1 MRTCPSSGHSRCSS
15 SCRTRRCTP
24 TCWAVPLRMIRPCAV
39 SSNPSP
45 DLELELRT
53 PWWLIGF
60 LACWVLAIGVNLWLV
75 DGIPRAG
82 LARSGSTVSGLIL
95 AAAILAGALQ
105 SIRFLAPGVTP
116 AALTRVTWRADGS
129 WRVCDGRGR
138 EWSAAL
144 SGGSRQWGCVT
155 LLIWR
160 CGSRRWWAFLTP
172 ATVGPEPYRRLR
184 VRLRLHR
191 HAHSDASLYN
201 PPTFEPRHS
210 QLRLVLTRT
219 FPKGQGHR
227 GCAGWLGHRSE
238 SPDGHRG
245 QRPDAS
251 RARPAG

>member
-1 MRTCPSSGHSRCSS
+1 MPTCPSGGHSRCCS
-15 SCRTRRCTP
+15 SCRTRHCTP
-24 TCWAVPLRMIRPCAV
+24 ICLAVSLRTIRPYAV
-39 SSNPSP
+39 SSNPSA

-60 LACWVLAIGVNLWLV
+60 LAGWLLAVGINLCSV
-75 DGIPRAG
+75 DAIPHSGPVRAG
-82 LARSGSTVSGLIL
+82 LLTATAIL
-95 AAAILAGALQ
+95 AAALR
-105 SIRFLAPGVTP
+105 SIGFLTHGHTL

-129 WRVCDGRGR
+129 WQVCDGRGR

-160 CGSRRWWAFLTP
+160 RGSRRWWALLTP
-172 ATVGPEPYRRLR
+172 ATVGPEAYRRLT

-210 QLRLVLTRT
+210 QLRHVLTRT

>member
-1 MRTCPSSGHSRCSS
+1 M
-15 SCRTRRCTP
+15 
-24 TCWAVPLRMIRPCAV
+24 
-39 SSNPSP
+39 SSNPLSSNP
-45 DLELELRT
+45 WPELELELRT

-60 LACWVLAIGVNLWLV
+60 LACWVLAIGVHLWPV
-75 DGIPRAG
+75 DGIRGAG
-82 LARSGSTVSGLIL
+82 LTLSGLIL
-95 AAAILAGALQ
+95 AAAILTAALLA
-105 SIRFLAPGVTP
+105 IRVLAPGVAP

-129 WRVCDGRGR
+129 WRVCDGGGR

-160 CGSRRWWAFLTP
+160 CVSRRWWAFLTP
-172 ATVGPEPYRRLR
+172 ATVGPEAYRRLS

-201 PPTFEPRHS
+201 PPKFEPRHS
-210 QLRLVLTRT
+210 QLRHVLTRT